1 MHLMKPDSILEE
13 LWAVKDKLAREAG
26 YDVDRFVQNLR
37 QWEKAHPQTGQ
48 FIRTAEELRQFVA
61 EEERQRALAS
71 ALTLNE
77 SLPRAD

>member
-1 MHLMKPDSILEE
+1 MKPDSILEE
-13 LWAVKDKLAREAG
+13 LWAVKDKLAHEAG

-48 FIRTAEELRQFVA
+48 VIRDAEELHQFVA
-61 EEERQRALAS
+61 GEERKRAAAS

-77 SLPRAD
+77 SPPCPN